1 MDECQLHR
9 YVKFHCV
16 RKHVYHWISCVRYV
30 HKSFYNSHA
39 VSWSHKVCNMCE
51 NSYRYLKEEKEK
63 PHNFLDTMTGH
74 FAADSVK
81 CTFADHGE
89 NSYHFK

>member
-1 MDECQLHR
+1 M
-9 YVKFHCV
+9 Y
-16 RKHVYHWISCVRYV
+16 
-30 HKSFYNSHA
+30 
-39 VSWSHKVCNMCE
+39 E